1 MRLERIEGVLE
12 RLVEGAFGRAFGGAL
27 HPLEVYRALW
37 RAVEAGRVVSASAVY
52 APNRLTAYLS
62 LPDMEQLQGLRQQ
75 LESEFADQ
83 LHEEA
88 REQGWSC
95 GPLVVVSL
103 QSSTVIRPGAVRALA
118 SMDEAPLP
126 ATLTVTAGD
135 DAGTVFDLH
144 PGMVLGRAAKC
155 DLRLADEAVSRRQC
169 RLDWT
174 FDGFLV
180 TDLGSR
186 NGTFVNDVQ
195 VSTRLLGDADE
206 LRVGFSTLRLAYD
219 VAAARARMAPP
230 PPGAE
235 L

>member
-1 MRLERIEGVLE
+1 MRLERLEGILE

-37 RAVEAGRVVSASAVY
+37 RSLEAGRVVSASAVY

-62 LPDMEQLQGLRQQ
+62 LQDWEHLQGLCRQ
-75 LESEFADQ
+75 LELEFATQ

-103 QSSTVIRPGAVRALA
+103 QSSADISPGAVRALA
-118 SMDEAPLP
+118 ALDELPLP
-126 ATLTVTAGD
+126 ATLTVVSGA
-135 DAGTVFDLH
+135 DAGQVFQLQ
-144 PGMVLGRAAKC
+144 PGAVLGRSAQC
-155 DLRLADEAVSRRQC
+155 GLRLSDEAVSRSHC
-169 RLDWT
+169 RFDWT
-174 FDGFLV
+174 YEGYQV

-195 VSTRLLGDADE
+195 VNMGLLADADE
-206 LRVGFSTLRLAYD
+206 VRVGFSTLRFAYD
-219 VAAARARMAPP
+219 IAAARNRMEPP
-230 PPGAE
+230 PPGA
-235 L
+235 